1 MNRIASQSWSEPAH
15 QDPTT
20 SIPTEDEFDAFLDL
34 GDFHL
39 NYPSY
44 DPPVQDETSAEQDV
58 ENAMDTSMD
67 SIEGLQQRQ
76 GYDGVTPHVP
86 TSNIS
91 LLQTQILQQQQHQ
104 QQFMN
109 DPRFHGQQVI
119 PPTPTSLDLQG
130 AAAAHYY
137 QQMDSHSRAML
148 DHYQRRKEE
157 GVEALNLPSM
167 MVFTPLVSPAVTP
180 LDAQFQLPEYT
191 MPGAYF
197 SPLTSPALEA
207 QTYDGNRMYY
217 TNIPISDNSVPPSP
231 LDLNIDPALSNTG
244 SYPSPARKTRRRP
257 SASLRTTGRAVRQSP
272 AMKPQRRKG
281 TSTSSTNMKEL
292 NGIGEGNQATRKQCD
307 IAPPAMLPVPFHQ
320 DASDADSISPEPLS
334 TEMAPPPLPKPSA
347 VGQPSRSATDVL
359 HSKSETNGVNI
370 ELSPATPASLM
381 RLQQQAN
388 KKGVVVQSP
397 PLDEQISLPDEIGP
411 VLEDM
416 TLPEEASS
424 TTPALPPIETRETD
438 DQRTPTLSG
447 KTTLKTAPPKITPVK
462 VSNQCLPN
470 SADPSPIVN
479 GLNSPNET
487 ITSKRAEPR
496 ASARGA
502 KKRSG
507 TASVQVSPALRPRIS
522 PSIKPLLPE
531 GSVSAETSA
540 LLLAS
545 KSNYQNILEGT
556 HLPGVSYP
564 EALSTNLS
572 SKRTSHKIAEQGRRN
587 RINTALQEIASLLP
601 STAGGSPSSG
611 SGGDPAGINSGSA
624 AQQSN
629 SKASTVE
636 LAIDYIKVLRAELAE
651 TKGRLEVAEKKL
663 EEG

>member
-1 MNRIASQSWSEPAH
+1 MPA
-15 QDPTT
+15 
-20 SIPTEDEFDAFLDL
+20 ENEFDAFLDL
-34 GDFHL
+34 SDFHL

-44 DPPVQDETSAEQDV
+44 EPPVQDGNSIQQDT
-58 ENAMDTSMD
+58 EDAMDTCMDSMD
-67 SIEGLQQRQ
+67 GLNQRQ
-76 GYDGVTPHVP
+76 DYAGAQPHAP
-86 TSNIS
+86 LSNIGT
-91 LLQTQILQQQQHQ
+91 LQTQILHQQHQ
-104 QQFMN
+104 RRFIN
-109 DPRFHGQQVI
+109 DPRFHGQQVV
-119 PPTPTSLDLQG
+119 PPTPNSIDMQG

-137 QQMDSHSRAML
+137 QQMDQHSRAMVE
-148 DHYQRRKEE
+148 HYQRRKEE
-157 GVEALNLPSM
+157 G

-191 MPGAYF
+191 VPGAYF

-207 QTYDGNRMYY
+207 QNYNGNRLYY
-217 TNIPISDNSVPPSP
+217 NNPPISDTSVPPSP
-231 LDLNIDPALSNTG
+231 IDMNIDPALSTTS
-244 SYPSPARKTRRRP
+244 SYPSPVRKTRRKT
-257 SASLRTTGRAVRQSP
+257 STSLRNTGRAVRQSP

-281 TSTSSTNMKEL
+281 TSTSSAQLKEL
-292 NGIGEGNQATRKQCD
+292 NEVGERAQAASTQHEVTH
-307 IAPPAMLPVPFHQ
+307 PAMLPVPYHQ

-334 TEMAPPPLPKPSA
+334 TEMAPPPLPKTTA
-347 VGQPSRSATDVL
+347 IGQSPRSATDL
-359 HSKSETNGVNI
+359 PLSKSGTNGANL

-388 KKGVVVQSP
+388 GNSAVDQSP
-397 PLDEQISLPDEIGP
+397 SSDGQASLPDPLEP

-416 TLPEEASS
+416 MLPEAAS
-424 TTPALPPIETRETD
+424 TTKPALPPINTQAIE
-438 DQRTPTLSG
+438 DQTTPTLSA
-447 KTTLKTAPPKITPVK
+447 KKPPKSAPSKVAPIN
-462 VSNQCLPN
+462 VSNQSLPN
-470 SADPSPIVN
+470 SADPSPLVN
-479 GLNSPNET
+479 GLSSPNES
-487 ITSKRAEPR
+487 ITSKRGEPKTGG
-496 ASARGA
+496 RGT
-502 KKRSG
+502 KKRSAN
-507 TASVQVSPALRPRIS
+507 TSVHVSPALRPRIS

-601 STAGGSPSSG
+601 STSSG
-611 SGGDPAGINSGSA
+611 STSSSSSGDPAGINSGSA

-636 LAIDYIKVLRAELAE
+636 LAIDYIKALRAELAE
-651 TKGRLEVAEKKL
+651 TKGKLEVAEKKL
-663 EEG
+663 EDK